1 MALRKELIT
10 MIIAGYRINFDALLA
25 RLVYRWRYQALAV
38 VVLALALGGLIS
50 GAIPP
55 FWRGRANL
63 TISSARAATVLVDDL
78 SWPRPIYA
86 GAHHLQAMTPDGRR
100 SWTDVTLES
109 GAALTVTLPVGLPTP
124 NERSVLPAAPGT
136 HIGQVW
142 WTDGAWR
149 VLSVPDAP
157 AVSSETTH
165 ASTGPTPVA
174 IPNQTIAVGPQSVA
188 RLSTLDAYA
197 GLADQVH
204 RGNQLLEAVYRP
216 VVRSGYSDQS
226 LGAIEVRG
234 WSGTMQTLPI
244 SAPLALLRF
253 SPDGNMVLWAERVA
267 SGGEQIYLAQRDGA
281 ITPVV
286 AIPGQIVRLNW
297 RPDSSAVVLH
307 SVQGDRL
314 MLTLVRLAPSI
325 VAAAIADL
333 PVASYAGA
341 MVPLT
346 WDDTALLWV
355 APDRAGS
362 ALWRAPLHTLIAE
375 RAGPLDARALVY
387 LPDGTLRVVVIQ
399 DAHAVIGRYHDG
411 LIIGETT
418 AAQVQ
423 PAPDLS
429 GTWQGSELLLQGGG
443 QTWLLTVD
451 ESEQQ

>member
-1 MALRKELIT
+1 MT
-10 MIIAGYRINFDALLA
+10 IAGYRINFDALLA

-38 VVLALALGGLIS
+38 VVLALALGGVIS

-55 FWRGRANL
+55 FWRGRVDLAV
-63 TISSARAATVLVDDL
+63 SAAQGATVLVDGL
-78 SWPRPIYA
+78 AWPRPIYA
-86 GAHHLQAMTPDGRR
+86 GAHHLEAMTPDGRR
-100 SWTDVTLES
+100 SWADVTLQS
-109 GAALTVTLPVGLPTP
+109 GAALTVTLPVGLPAP
-124 NERSVLPAAPGT
+124 SERSVPPAAPGT
-136 HIGQVW
+136 HIGLVW
-142 WTDGAWR
+142 WSDGAWR

-157 AVSSETTH
+157 AVRSETAH
-165 ASTGPTPVA
+165 ESAGPTPVA
-174 IPNQTIAVGPQSVA
+174 IPDQTIAIGPQSVA

-204 RGNQLLEAVYRP
+204 HGDQLWEAVYQP
-216 VVRSGYSDQS
+216 STRSDYGGQS
-226 LGAIEVRG
+226 LGTIEVRG

-244 SAPLALLRF
+244 STPLTLLRF
-253 SPDGNMVLWAERVA
+253 SPDGTMLLWAEQVA
-267 SGGEQIYLAQRDGA
+267 SGGQQVYLAQRDGA
-281 ITPVV
+281 RTPVI
-286 AIPGQIVRLNW
+286 AIPGQIVRLSW

-314 MLTLVRLAPSI
+314 TLTLVRLAPSI

-333 PVASYAGA
+333 PAVSYAGA

-355 APDRAGS
+355 APDRVGS
-362 ALWRAPLHTLIAE
+362 ALWRAPLRTLIAE
-375 RAGPLDARALVY
+375 RAGPLDARALAY

-399 DAHAVIGRYHDG
+399 DAHVVIGRYRDG

-423 PAPDLS
+423 PAPDLN
-429 GTWQGSELLLQGGG
+429 GIWQGSDLLSQGGG

-451 ESEQQ
+451 ESEQK